1 MSELM
6 YKDTVVVT
14 LKDERGVPCDIEK
27 IVEPGLLPFSL
38 AKKSSPDFNDI
49 MKWLND
55 RGIPKN
61 REGISQYRELYPK
74 IFQSYHYMSLD
85 DPFWIRR
92 RQFDKWQKLSFY
104 SRHYDTGFGDLV
116 FTPYKTKPYSIK
128 PDSSPDIFTG
138 GKLKK
143 CWRQDKNNNSYLI
156 KAGSVFFKHEP
167 LSEVIASVFLE
178 KLDLMP
184 YARYDLCVEGNV
196 MCSKCANFII
206 PGEELVTADKLFFDG
221 GPDKDKSTYSQLIEK
236 CKEFSIPG
244 AEEYIDKVIFFDEL
258 IGNTE
263 RSLSDMAFIY
273 LPEKKSFKGP
283 APLFDNG
290 ASFFTYNTVIQL
302 EEKSSLFGDVSDDI
316 YKKVLKNCKKIR
328 EFSNDK
334 TYKQIISSYPDITE
348 RTAGELI
355 EMIDERMDV
364 VNREKNVEKNKK
376 RQKVKSFARVNVSSL
391 SNINKE
397 LSNKGR

>member
-6 YKDTVVVT
+6 YQDTVVVT

-27 IVEPGLLPFSL
+27 IMEPGLLPFSL
-38 AKKSSPDFNDI
+38 SKKSSLDFNDI

-74 IFQSYHYMSLD
+74 IFQSFHYMSLD

-92 RQFDKWQKLSFY
+92 RQFDKWQKLGFY
-104 SRHYDTGFGDLV
+104 NRHYDSGFGDLM
-116 FTPYKTKPYSIK
+116 FAPYKARPYSIR
-128 PDSSPDIFTG
+128 PDSSPDLFTG

-143 CWRQDKNNNSYLI
+143 CWRQDKKDNSYLI

-178 KLDLMP
+178 KLNLMP
-184 YARYDLCVEGNV
+184 YVRYDLCEEGNV
-196 MCSKCANFII
+196 MCSKCANFIS
-206 PGEELVTADKLFFDG
+206 PGEELVTADRLFSNNSYDN
-221 GPDKDKSTYSQLIEK
+221 KKNAYLQLTERV
-236 CKEFSIPG
+236 KELSIPG
-244 AEEYIDKVIFFDEL
+244 ACDYIDKVIFFDEL

-263 RSLSDMAFIY
+263 RALNDIAFIY
-273 LPEKKSFKGP
+273 LPEKKCFKGP

-290 ASFFTYNTVIQL
+290 SSFFSYNTVIQL
-302 EEKSSLFGDVSDDI
+302 EEKSSLFGDVSDNI
-316 YKKVLKNCKKIR
+316 YKKVLSDRKNIKDLL
-328 EFSNDK
+328 NDK
-334 TYKQIISSYPDITE
+334 SYKRIITLYPDITE
-348 RTAGELI
+348 KTAGELI

-364 VNREKNVEKNKK
+364 FNREKNVEKNKK
-376 RQKVKSFARVNVSSL
+376 RQKVKSFAAVNISSL
-391 SNINKE
+391 SNINTE
-397 LSNKGR
+397 FNRDR